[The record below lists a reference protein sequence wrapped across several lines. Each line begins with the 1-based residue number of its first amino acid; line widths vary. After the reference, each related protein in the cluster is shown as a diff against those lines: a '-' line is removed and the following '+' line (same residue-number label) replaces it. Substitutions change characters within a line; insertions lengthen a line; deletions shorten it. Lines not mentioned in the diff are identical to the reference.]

1 MLTTREKISR
11 ACIQIQKKNT
21 FFAYLSLYL
30 KFKEVKKGE
39 MLMDSMAVDKEGNCY
54 YVKEFVDK
62 LKDAELQSG
71 IIHEIL
77 HIALF
82 HLLRCGDKNPIAWN
96 FATDLCVNGILKN
109 NNFQLSKDWLI
120 PDYEDKFKFGQT
132 KVIKNCSKKVAEQ
145 IYDELPKIKM
155 KGVIY
160 VIGDGKDKGK
170 ELGKAFDVHIEGKG
184 KDGKELTSK
193 EKRELEKKWMDR
205 VFEAIT
211 ISKMKGDIPAG
222 LERLIGK
229 LHEEKINWKALL
241 NRFIVNQ
248 IPYDYTWQRYSK
260 RSIATQVYM
269 PNILKEQIDIC
280 ICCDVSGSI
289 GNTELQDF
297 LSEVIGMARA
307 YQERIK
313 MRILT
318 HEVKI
323 NDDYEISNGNIE
335 KIKELKI
342 HGGGGTSH
350 IQPFNFIRENIRDCK
365 AVVFLTDGFSDLE
378 GIPFEEYPFEKIFV
392 ISKGGDDSQLKGKR
406 CHIIHLKD

>member
-1 MLTTREKISR
+1 MVLTTREKISR
-11 ACIQIQKKNT
+11 ACIQIQKKNN

-30 KFKEVKKGE
+30 KFREVKKGE
-39 MLMDSMAVDKEGNCY
+39 MMMDTMAVDKEGNCY
-54 YVKEFVDK
+54 YVKEFIDG
-62 LKDAELQSG
+62 LKDKELQSG

-82 HLLRCGDKNPIAWN
+82 HLLRCGSRNHIAWN
-96 FATDLCVNGILKN
+96 LATDLCVNSILKN
-109 NNFQLSKDWLI
+109 NNFLLSKDWLI
-120 PDYEDKFKFGQT
+120 PDYDDKFDFGF
-132 KVIKNCSKKVAEQ
+132 KKIKDCSKKVAEQ

-155 KGVIY
+155 KGIIY
-160 VIGDGKDKGK
+160 VLGEGKNKGK

-193 EKRELEKKWMDR
+193 EKRELEKKWMER
-205 VFEAIT
+205 VSQAIT

-222 LERLIGK
+222 MERLVEN
-229 LHEEKINWKALL
+229 LHKERINWKALL
-241 NRFIVNQ
+241 NRFIVNS
-248 IPYDYTWQRYSK
+248 IPYNYTWQRYSK
-260 RSIATQVYM
+260 KSIATGIYM

-350 IQPFNFIRENIRDCK
+350 KQPFNFIRENIRDCK
-365 AVVFLTDGFSDLE
+365 AVVFLTDGYSDLNS
-378 GIPFEEYPFEKIFV
+378 INFEEYPFEKIFV
-392 ISKGGDDSQLKGKR
+392 ISKQGDDSQLKGKR